1 MIFQHFFFTI
11 QTKDNKS
18 KGKTAANEKKYTEE
32 QVFGIILTTLTI
44 LFFVGFFYWL
54 FFIEG
59 PRLDAKKLKE
69 ENERLMEEKERLLDR
84 EMLRSVYAH
93 LHNEGKMLENLIKKT
108 FLKVQSL
115 DLEDDGL
122 QVKPIAEKI
131 LKIIGK

>member
-1 MIFQHFFFTI
+1 MILITL
-11 QTKDNKS
+11 
-18 KGKTAANEKKYTEE
+18 
-32 QVFGIILTTLTI
+32 IILI
-44 LFFVGFFYWL
+44 FAWAFYWS
-54 FFIEG
+54 FFING
-59 PRLDAKKLKE
+59 PRKEELKLIR

-84 EMLRSVYAH
+84 EMLRSMYAH

-131 LKIIGK
+131 LKVIGK